1 MMMPANFSAVA
12 ENEMTYVVGG
22 SLVDILVPAMTT
34 ENWANINA
42 NLITIIGN
50 TYLNNGLGAALATV
64 FGGNYKPGKV
74 LNAYGEGM
82 KDLWLFHDDGT
93 GTNNWAFAKALV
105 NTGLQV
111 VGGLAA
117 VYTLGSSKVGLSLTD
132 GNLKDFFA

>member
-50 TYLNNGLGAALATV
+50 TYLNQGLGVALANV
-64 FGGNYKPGKV
+64 FGGNYKPGMNISAWGDK
-74 LNAYGEGM
+74 M
-82 KDLWLFHDDGT
+82 STIW
-93 GTNNWAFAKALV
+93 TNNDKGNWGFAKALL

-117 VYTLGSSKVGLSLTD
+117 VYTLGSSKLGLKLTSANSENIFPTAD
-132 GNLKDFFA
+132 